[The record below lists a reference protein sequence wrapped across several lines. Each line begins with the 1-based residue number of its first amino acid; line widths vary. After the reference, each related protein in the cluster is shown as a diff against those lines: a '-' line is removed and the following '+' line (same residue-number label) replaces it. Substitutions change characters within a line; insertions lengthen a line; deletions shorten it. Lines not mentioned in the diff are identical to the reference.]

1 MNIDFKEIIK
11 RNNPIILDI
20 GTHDGQHS
28 IMFSELF
35 PEGKIFAFEADQDV
49 WPLFENNVGNIK
61 NIQLIKKAVGD
72 KNGELTFYN
81 SYFEDNTPG
90 ASGTFQKPTSHLS
103 LHPQV
108 KYGETKVDCI
118 TLDSWFEQ
126 QNIDMIDFAWTD
138 VNGAE
143 VALIEGGINTFNKYT
158 KYLQLECIPYELWE
172 NQSNRTDLVNR
183 LSECFDLIDYD
194 NINLLFKNKN
204 I

>member
-1 MNIDFKEIIK
+1 MNINFKEIIK

-20 GTHDGQHS
+20 GTHNGEHS
-28 IMFSELF
+28 IMFSDLF
-35 PEGKIFAFEADQDV
+35 PEGKIFAFEADPDV
-49 WPLFENNVGNIK
+49 WPLFESKVGNIQNIELVK
-61 NIQLIKKAVGD
+61 NAVGN
-72 KNGELTFYN
+72 KNGELVFYN
-81 SYFEDNTPG
+81 SYFENNIPG

-108 KYGETKVDCI
+108 KYGETKVNCI
-118 TLDSWFEQ
+118 TLDSWFNQ

-143 VALIEGGINTFNKYT
+143 VALVEGGINTFNKHT
-158 KYLQLECIPYELWE
+158 RYLQLECIPYELWE
-172 NQSNRTDLVNR
+172 NQSTQNVLVEM
-183 LSECFDLIDYD
+183 LSECFDLIDQD